1 MTQHVNRHNLDRGAE
16 KWARR
21 CRIWMASALLGCLP
35 WAVPAL
41 AQSQPPIKILVGAPA
56 GGTTDTMAR
65 TLAQVLGAQ
74 LSRSVV
80 VENKPGAGGNLAADA
95 VAKAV
100 PDGNT
105 LLMSFTSHAIN
116 ASLYPSLPFDPVK
129 DFTPLTMVSTSPSI
143 LVAHPRLPV
152 NNVKE
157 LMAMAKAKPGQLNF
171 AIGALGSSLHMA
183 GDAFKMQAGVYI
195 VNIPYRG
202 TAPAVQDV
210 LAGQID
216 LMFAAVGNVQSHIKA
231 GKLKALGVTSAKR
244 LATFPDVPAIGESL
258 PGYESSA
265 WFGLFGPGRM
275 NPDVAKKLADAARA
289 AVHSPEV
296 KRRIEHE
303 GATPVGN
310 SPQEFASFVNSEI
323 VRWRA
328 VVQYAGAKPE

>member
-1 MTQHVNRHNLDRGAE
+1 MDANIVFFMTDPMTSRRRLFLSLIWLSLGGLVFPA
-16 KWARR
+16 WAQ
-21 CRIWMASALLGCLP
+21 P
-35 WAVPAL
+35 
-41 AQSQPPIKILVGAPA
+41 QPPIKILVGAPA

-65 TLAQVLGAQ
+65 ALAQALGAQ
-74 LSRSVV
+74 LGRTVL

-95 VAKAV
+95 VAKAT

-152 NNVKE
+152 NNMKE
-157 LMAMAKAKPGQLNF
+157 LMALAKSKPGQLNF

-195 VNIPYRG
+195 LNIPYRG

-210 LAGQID
+210 LAGQVD
-216 LMFAAVGNVQSHIKA
+216 LMFAAVGNVQAHIKA

-244 LATFPDVPAIGESL
+244 LAAFPDVPAIGESL

-275 NPDVAKKLADAARA
+275 NTDVAKKLADAARA
-289 AVHSPEV
+289 AVQSPEV
-296 KRRIEHE
+296 KRRIENE

-310 SPQEFASFVNSEI
+310 SPQEFASFVDSEI
-323 VRWRA
+323 VRWRK

>member
-1 MTQHVNRHNLDRGAE
+1 MTFQ
-16 KWARR
+16 
-21 CRIWMASALLGCLP
+21 MASSRRSILLAMVLASVGGGGL
-35 WAVPAL
+35 AQ

-65 TLAQVLGAQ
+65 ALAQVLGTQ
-74 LSRSVV
+74 MGRTVV
-80 VENKPGAGGNLAADA
+80 VENRPGAGGNLAADA
-95 VAKAV
+95 VAKAS

-129 DFTPLTMVSTSPSI
+129 DFTPLTMVSTSPSL
-143 LVAHPRLPV
+143 LVAHPKVPA

-157 LMAMAKAKPGQLNF
+157 LIALAKAKPGQMNF

-183 GDAFKMQAGVYI
+183 GDAFKMKSGAYI

-202 TAPAVQDV
+202 TAPAVQDL
-210 LAGQID
+210 LAGQVD

-231 GKLKALGVTSAKR
+231 GKLKVLGVTSTKR
-244 LATFPDVPAIGESL
+244 LPAYPDVPTIGESL

-265 WFGLFGPGRM
+265 WFGLFGPARM
-275 NPDVAKKLADAARA
+275 SPDLVRRLAEAARV
-289 AVHSPEV
+289 AVQSPEV
-296 KRRIEHE
+296 KRRIENE

-310 SPQEFASFVNSEI
+310 SPEEFARFVESEI
-323 VRWRA
+323 LRWRV

>member
-1 MTQHVNRHNLDRGAE
+1 LAGLVLPA
-16 KWARR
+16 WAQ
-21 CRIWMASALLGCLP
+21 P
-35 WAVPAL
+35 
-41 AQSQPPIKILVGAPA
+41 QPPIKILVGAPA

-65 TLAQVLGAQ
+65 TLATVLGTQ
-74 LSRSVV
+74 LGRTVV

-95 VAKAV
+95 VAKAA

-143 LVAHPRLPV
+143 LVAHPKLPA
-152 NNVKE
+152 NNAAELVK
-157 LMAMAKAKPGQLNF
+157 LAKAKPGHLNF

-183 GDAFKMQAGVYI
+183 GDAFKMQAGVFI

-210 LAGQID
+210 LAGQVD

-244 LATFPDVPAIGESL
+244 LAAFPDVPAIGESL

-265 WFGLFGPGRM
+265 WFGLFAPGRM
-275 NPDVAKKLADAARA
+275 NPEVAKKLADAARA
-289 AVHSPEV
+289 AVQSPEV
-296 KRRIEHE
+296 KRRIENE

-310 SPQEFASFVNSEI
+310 SPEEFARFVDSEI
-323 VRWRA
+323 VRWRK